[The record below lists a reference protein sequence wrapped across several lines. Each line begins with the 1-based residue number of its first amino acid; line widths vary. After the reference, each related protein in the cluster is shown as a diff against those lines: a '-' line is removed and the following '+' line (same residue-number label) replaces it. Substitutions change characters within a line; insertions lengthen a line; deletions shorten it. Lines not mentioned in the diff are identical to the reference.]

1 MDNSSEH
8 NEQKELIEEP
18 YSNVLYVADL
28 PNETTNDDLQ
38 KMFKDYHF
46 HFASLNN
53 YKHNQVSAQVYLEN
67 KDWANKARHELN
79 GYILKPMNGANSMKE
94 GKPVRICRYEGKG
107 QIRQTN
113 IKQSLLVKN
122 IDSQM
127 SQKEFYNIF
136 LEYGDIVSGKIEYDE
151 NGVSKGFGYI
161 YYYLEDSAEN
171 AKKNLN
177 GKYYYGKAIEIVNL
191 IPGKKTKTNAI
202 TLFVLNIPS
211 NITEKELLPIF
222 EKFGPVTNISV
233 NQRGFAYVSYM
244 NFEGATNCLRQMKTD
259 PISFPGMPNIVV
271 KNASSKEER
280 NANKNF
286 MKSNEAFNYG
296 MSNLNIQ
303 FNCLYYN
310 EDIKTDIDLDKE
322 IRLFIKVVMLM
333 DFSPK
338 DVLVDLESMSGLVQ
352 FEKFKDYNLFLK
364 KYQELCEK
372 QMPYFQCVPYNYP
385 FPSEE
390 NQSQNYNFNNNNMF
404 NNNTPPNYYG
414 PKTMMPMPPNSLNN
428 NIQGN
433 NNFKNMNMN
442 LNNSFQTFNNN
453 NNFKNSNFQNFQNA
467 PQENDNNITPYPNLQ
482 YSQNFSQ
489 KNNNNNNKY
498 NNGGNKN
505 NGSGNFSK
513 NRYNNYKRQNY
524 NYNNNNQNNNNNRRY
539 NQRNNYSNNDNNN
552 NNINNNNNSNNRKY
566 IIRPGDNIDL
576 SNMKSAMQNVYQM
589 NNPFMRQQ
597 MMPKPQWNRNYQN
610 MNQNNNNYFNEINKK
625 NEIDLVAQRNLEKLN
640 PSQLLSQFNKPPI
653 NVYPNMLNSNEQEE
667 IRMEIA
673 DSIYEIVY
681 AKYPYE
687 ASKIT
692 GMINEKGIE
701 KMNMLLSKKEDLDE
715 IIEKAYEMIMKSRN
729 NEKNEQNFG

>member
-1 MDNSSEH
+1 
-8 NEQKELIEEP
+8 
-18 YSNVLYVADL
+18 
-28 PNETTNDDLQ
+28 
-38 KMFKDYHF
+38 
-46 HFASLNN
+46 
-53 YKHNQVSAQVYLEN
+53 
-67 KDWANKARHELN
+67 
-79 GYILKPMNGANSMKE
+79 
-94 GKPVRICRYEGKG
+94 
-107 QIRQTN
+107 
-113 IKQSLLVKN
+113 
-122 IDSQM
+122 
-127 SQKEFYNIF
+127 
-136 LEYGDIVSGKIEYDE
+136 
-151 NGVSKGFGYI
+151 
-161 YYYLEDSAEN
+161 
-171 AKKNLN
+171 
-177 GKYYYGKAIEIVNL
+177 
-191 IPGKKTKTNAI
+191 
-202 TLFVLNIPS
+202 
-211 NITEKELLPIF
+211 
-222 EKFGPVTNISV
+222 
-233 NQRGFAYVSYM
+233 
-244 NFEGATNCLRQMKTD
+244 
-259 PISFPGMPNIVV
+259 
-271 KNASSKEER
+271 
-280 NANKNF
+280 
-286 MKSNEAFNYG
+286 
-296 MSNLNIQ
+296 
-303 FNCLYYN
+303 
-310 EDIKTDIDLDKE
+310 
-322 IRLFIKVVMLM
+322 
-333 DFSPK
+333 
-338 DVLVDLESMSGLVQ
+338 
-352 FEKFKDYNLFLK
+352 
-364 KYQELCEK
+364 
-372 QMPYFQCVPYNYP
+372 
-385 FPSEE
+385 
-390 NQSQNYNFNNNNMF
+390 
-404 NNNTPPNYYG
+404 
-414 PKTMMPMPPNSLNN
+414 MPPNPFNN

-433 NNFKNMNMN
+433 NNFRNMNI
-442 LNNSFQTFNNN
+442 NNSFQNFNNN
-453 NNFKNSNFQNFQNA
+453 YKNNNFQSFQNI
-467 PQENDNNITPYPNLQ
+467 PQENDNNANPYPNLQ

-489 KNNNNNNKY
+489 KNNNNNKY
-498 NNGGNKN
+498 YNGGNKN